1 MNNTIRVVLADD
13 HVFVRDGIKSLLENE
28 ANIEVVGEATDGL
41 EALKMVET
49 THPDLLILDIR
60 MPNLTGIEV
69 VEKLRSQNNLVKIVM
84 LSMHES
90 EEYVLK
96 SIKAGADGYLLKGSS
111 KEEFLKALH
120 TVSNGG
126 KYFSGDI
133 SSILIG
139 QLTHPTAVQETK
151 PAQEDELMITKREKE
166 ILKLL
171 LSGKGNKEIAEA
183 LDIPIDF
190 LADSL
195 DIDERS
201 RYELEDNVKLIVIKT
216 PAENNSFND
225 SDAFYITI
233 PICIILTHN
242 QIVTVNSF
250 DNGAIK
256 KFLNTF
262 QNRHPDKRNM
272 MVLKVS
278 RLQAIMWIGWQS
290 LTNFSLPVDYLR
302 SVPIF

>member
-1 MNNTIRVVLADD
+1 MSNTIRVVLADD

-28 ANIEVVGEATDGL
+28 ANITVVGEATDGV
-41 EALKMVET
+41 EALALIET
-49 THPDLLILDIR
+49 LQPDLLILDIR

-69 VEKLRSQNNLVKIVM
+69 VEKLRSNNNLVKIVM

-139 QLTHPTAVQETK
+139 QLTNPLQSLEPKKTRD
-151 PAQEDELMITKREKE
+151 DEQLITKREKE

-171 LSGKGNKEIAEA
+171 LTGKGNKEIAEA
-183 LDIPIDF
+183 LDI
-190 LADSL
+190 SK
-195 DIDERS
+195 R
-201 RYELEDNVKLIVIKT
+201 T
-216 PAENNSFND
+216 AEVHRFN
-225 SDAFYITI
+225 
-233 PICIILTHN
+233 LM
-242 QIVTVNSF
+242 
-250 DNGAIK
+250 K
-256 KFLNTF
+256 K
-262 QNRHPDKRNM
+262 
-272 MVLKVS
+272 LKVKNLMELS
-278 RLQAIMWIGWQS
+278 NKAKEYS
-290 LTNFSLPVDYLR
+290 LL
-302 SVPIF
+302 

>member
-1 MNNTIRVVLADD
+1 MSNPIRVVIADD

-41 EALKMVET
+41 EALKIVET
-49 THPDLLILDIR
+49 TNPDLLILDIR

-69 VEKLRSQNNLVKIVM
+69 VEKLRNQNNPIKIVM

-120 TVSNGG
+120 TVSDGG

-139 QLTHPTAVQETK
+139 QLTHPTTSSEAKQVNGE
-151 PAQEDELMITKREKE
+151 EMLITKREKE
-166 ILKLL
+166 ILTLL

-183 LDIPIDF
+183 LDI
-190 LADSL
+190 SK
-195 DIDERS
+195 R
-201 RYELEDNVKLIVIKT
+201 T
-216 PAENNSFND
+216 AEVHRFN
-225 SDAFYITI
+225 
-233 PICIILTHN
+233 LM
-242 QIVTVNSF
+242 
-250 DNGAIK
+250 K
-256 KFLNTF
+256 K
-262 QNRHPDKRNM
+262 
-272 MVLKVS
+272 LKVKNLMELS
-278 RLQAIMWIGWQS
+278 NKATEYS
-290 LTNFSLPVDYLR
+290 L
-302 SVPIF
+302 I

>member
-1 MNNTIRVVLADD
+1 MSNPIRVVLADD

-41 EALKMVET
+41 EALKSVEINQ
-49 THPDLLILDIR
+49 PDLLILDIR

-111 KEEFLKALH
+111 KEEFLKALN
-120 TVSNGG
+120 TVSEGG

-139 QLTHPTAVQETK
+139 QLTHPTTFSETK
-151 PAQEDELMITKREKE
+151 QLISDEMMITKREKE
-166 ILKLL
+166 ILTLL

-183 LDIPIDF
+183 LDI
-190 LADSL
+190 SK
-195 DIDERS
+195 R
-201 RYELEDNVKLIVIKT
+201 T
-216 PAENNSFND
+216 AEVHRFN
-225 SDAFYITI
+225 
-233 PICIILTHN
+233 LM
-242 QIVTVNSF
+242 
-250 DNGAIK
+250 K
-256 KFLNTF
+256 K
-262 QNRHPDKRNM
+262 
-272 MVLKVS
+272 LKVKNLIELS
-278 RLQAIMWIGWQS
+278 NKATEYAL
-290 LTNFSLPVDYLR
+290 V
-302 SVPIF
+302 

>member
-1 MNNTIRVVLADD
+1 MGNTIRVVLTDD

-41 EALKMVET
+41 EALKIVET
-49 THPDLLILDIR
+49 VKPDLLILDIR

-69 VEKLRSQNNLVKIVM
+69 VEKLRAQNNMVKIVM

-111 KEEFLKALH
+111 KEEFLKAVH
-120 TVSNGG
+120 TVANGG

-139 QLTHPTAVQETK
+139 QLSNPSGVMETK
-151 PAQEDELMITKREKE
+151 QTLDEEMMITKREKE

-183 LDIPIDF
+183 LDI
-190 LADSL
+190 SK
-195 DIDERS
+195 R
-201 RYELEDNVKLIVIKT
+201 T
-216 PAENNSFND
+216 AEVHRFN
-225 SDAFYITI
+225 
-233 PICIILTHN
+233 LM
-242 QIVTVNSF
+242 
-250 DNGAIK
+250 K
-256 KFLNTF
+256 K
-262 QNRHPDKRNM
+262 
-272 MVLKVS
+272 LKVKNLMELS
-278 RLQAIMWIGWQS
+278 NKATEYS
-290 LTNFSLPVDYLR
+290 LL
-302 SVPIF
+302 

>member
-1 MNNTIRVVLADD
+1 MSNTIRVVLADD

-41 EALKMVET
+41 EALKIVENCK
-49 THPDLLILDIR
+49 PDLLILDIR
-60 MPNLTGIEV
+60 MPNMTGIEV

-111 KEEFLKALH
+111 KEEFLKALQ
-120 TVSNGG
+120 TIANGG

-139 QLTHPTAVQETK
+139 QLNNSTSIQESK
-151 PAQEDELMITKREKE
+151 PMQDEEQLITKRERE

-183 LDIPIDF
+183 LDI
-190 LADSL
+190 SK
-195 DIDERS
+195 R
-201 RYELEDNVKLIVIKT
+201 T
-216 PAENNSFND
+216 AEVHRFN
-225 SDAFYITI
+225 
-233 PICIILTHN
+233 LM
-242 QIVTVNSF
+242 
-250 DNGAIK
+250 K
-256 KFLNTF
+256 K
-262 QNRHPDKRNM
+262 
-272 MVLKVS
+272 LKVKNLMELS
-278 RLQAIMWIGWQS
+278 NKANEYS
-290 LTNFSLPVDYLR
+290 L
-302 SVPIF
+302 I